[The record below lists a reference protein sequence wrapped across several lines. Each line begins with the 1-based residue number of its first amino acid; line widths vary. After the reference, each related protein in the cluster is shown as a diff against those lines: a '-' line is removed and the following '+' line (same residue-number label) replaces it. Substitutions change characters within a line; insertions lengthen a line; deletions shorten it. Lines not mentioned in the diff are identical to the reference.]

1 MTKKAKG
8 RKAEEGGKGRHG
20 LGNGGGKRK
29 YKFCRHLPPLPSSL
43 LPFAAQKREHGG
55 GKQMRTSA
63 TYNRARM
70 LARKNRQRNGAC
82 VLDGTESERAQRG
95 PTDFSTFSTWSTWR
109 SSLPVAKLVSETA
122 VTERLILNF
131 ERKRWASE
139 RSRFALTLSLLR
151 RAAQPDRMTSNERGS
166 LLRSPVEAIAILTPS
181 AATERERASER
192 EISLEFQLV
201 STPAAELLSL
211 ARG

>member
-1 MTKKAKG
+1 M
-8 RKAEEGGKGRHG
+8 
-20 LGNGGGKRK
+20 
-29 YKFCRHLPPLPSSL
+29 
-43 LPFAAQKREHGG
+43 
-55 GKQMRTSA
+55 
-63 TYNRARM
+63 
-70 LARKNRQRNGAC
+70 
-82 VLDGTESERAQRG
+82 
-95 PTDFSTFSTWSTWR
+95 
-109 SSLPVAKLVSETA
+109 PVAKLVSETA

-166 LLRSPVEAIAILTPS
+166 LLRAPLEAIAILTPS